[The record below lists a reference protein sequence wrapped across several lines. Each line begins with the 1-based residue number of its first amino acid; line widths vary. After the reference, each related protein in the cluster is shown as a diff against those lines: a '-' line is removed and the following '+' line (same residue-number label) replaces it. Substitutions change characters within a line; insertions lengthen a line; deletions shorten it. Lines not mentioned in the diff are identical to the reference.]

1 MGDELRLRLP
11 KKIDWK
17 WVGVGFCFY
26 VVFHL
31 LPTYLLL
38 GISSRGM
45 HGGFASFA
53 IWMFAGLA
61 VIGFYIGYRS
71 SGVTI
76 LEPGISA
83 LLYIVALSLGTQRLI
98 SGSVSML
105 SLLEAFS
112 WMGAAFIIAV
122 ASAFV
127 GELLQARK
135 EEAGRT

>member
-1 MGDELRLRLP
+1 MSNGLRLRWP
-11 KKIDWK
+11 KRVDWK

-38 GISSRGM
+38 GISLRGM
-45 HGGFASFA
+45 HTGFASFA
-53 IWMFAGLA
+53 IWMFTGLA

-76 LEPGISA
+76 VEPGLSA
-83 LLYIVALSLGTQRLI
+83 LLYILALVLGTQRLI
-98 SGSVSML
+98 SGSVSLL
-105 SLLEAFS
+105 SFFEALS
-112 WMGAAFIIAV
+112 WMGAAFVIAI

-135 EEAGRT
+135 EESEGS